1 MRSAVPP
8 SLVLA
13 VVALASLPPKASA
26 QPAAAAAES
35 AVGRPFV
42 LLAERGDATS
52 WRVHPTAAGTITA
65 EASWGGGRSLALILN
80 GPGQVGSYARQDGAS
95 PLRLRFEVTP
105 ELLRLDGEWRLS
117 IVNFSGLPARGQ
129 VQVRWPGGDEGG
141 VARTGD
147 DRTAVLS
154 TVEERTAIRP
164 RPPLET
170 RVRRD
175 PATARPASGNSA
187 TSTPSALEPPTPPA
201 ESRRSILPDGRVRI
215 DHADG
220 SARIFNLGCGWVDIH
235 PDGSQTGAYCN
246 QAQGAGLPQ
255 PPAGDAAFSG
265 FLEDHDERLLAQIRF
280 LVDGDAQAVDN
291 YLAMES
297 STTSTV
303 VERIDLRR
311 TYVDR
316 LLGIGF

>member
-1 MRSAVPP
+1 MRPAVLP

-13 VVALASLPPKASA
+13 AVALTLGLPTASA
-26 QPAAAAAES
+26 QPAATAAES
-35 AVGRPFV
+35 TVGRPFV

-65 EASWGGGRSLALILN
+65 EATWGGDRSLALILN
-80 GPGQVGSYARQDGAS
+80 GPGQVGYYERQDGAS
-95 PLRLRFEVTP
+95 PLRLRFQVTP

-129 VQVRWPGGDEGG
+129 VQVRWPGRGEGG

-147 DRTAVLS
+147 GRTAILS
-154 TVEERTAIRP
+154 TVEDRAAIRP
-164 RPPLET
+164 RNEA

-175 PATARPASGNSA
+175 PATARPAGGASD
-187 TSTPSALEPPTPPA
+187 TSPPQGLEPPTPPA
-201 ESRRSILPDGRVRI
+201 ESGRSILPDGRVRI

-235 PDGSQTGAYCN
+235 PDGSQTGAACN

-265 FLEDHDERLLAQIRF
+265 FLDDHDERLLAQIRF

-303 VERIDLRR
+303 VERIYLRR